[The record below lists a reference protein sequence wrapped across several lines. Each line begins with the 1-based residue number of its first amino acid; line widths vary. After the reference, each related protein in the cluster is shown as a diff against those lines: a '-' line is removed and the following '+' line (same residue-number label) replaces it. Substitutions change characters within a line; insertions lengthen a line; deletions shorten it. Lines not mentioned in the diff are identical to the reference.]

1 MMVQIRRSLSPW
13 VCPPLFTT
21 NGVVMAIVFPQSEM
35 VVTPMVSS
43 PVASAVTVCAVTNV
57 VVPATVTLFDC
68 TENEVGAVTTNE

>member
-1 MMVQIRRSLSPW
+1 
-13 VCPPLFTT
+13 
-21 NGVVMAIVFPQSEM
+21 MAIVFPQSEM

-57 VVPATVTLFDC
+57 VVPATVTLFDS